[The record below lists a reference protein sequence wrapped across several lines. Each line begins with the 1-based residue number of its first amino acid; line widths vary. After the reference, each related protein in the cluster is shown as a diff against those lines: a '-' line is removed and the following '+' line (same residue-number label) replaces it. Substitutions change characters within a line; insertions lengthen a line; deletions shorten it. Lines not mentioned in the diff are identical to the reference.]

1 MSLFADTMPDTRPL
15 AEKLRPQSL
24 DEVVGQS
31 HITGKDSL
39 LSRTAETGR
48 PVSVLLW
55 GPPGCGKT
63 TLARLYA
70 GAFDA
75 DFQPLSAVLS
85 GVADVRKVVDTAKAN
100 AEVGRRTVVFID
112 EIHRFNKA
120 QQDAFLPYVEDGTFF
135 CIGATTENP
144 SFEVNAALLSRMQV
158 LTLNPLTEEDMAGL
172 IQRAEEMEGEIPL
185 TKEAKE
191 TLARMALGD
200 GRMLLNMAEA
210 IYASAP
216 AKPLDEDGLTNLI
229 QKRASSHDKGGDA
242 HYNLISA
249 LHKSI
254 RGSDPQAALYWLC
267 RMLEGG
273 DDPLYLAR
281 RLIRIA
287 NEDIGLADPNAVTQ
301 AVAARDAYQML
312 GTPEGELALAQCAVY
327 LALAPKSIGIY
338 KAYKQAR
345 VHAAETSH
353 MMPPKII
360 LNAPTKL
367 MKEQGYG
374 DGYAYD
380 PDTPDGFSGQNYFPD
395 GMDRPHYY
403 QPVELG
409 FERDMGKRMAY
420 FDALRKKLNNV

>member
-1 MSLFADTMPDTRPL
+1 MPDTRPL
-15 AEKLRPQSL
+15 AEKLRPTSI
-24 DEVVGQS
+24 EEIVGQG

-39 LSRTAETGR
+39 LARTAKTGR

-63 TLARLYA
+63 TLARIYA
-70 GAFDA
+70 SAFDA

-85 GVADVRKVVDTAKAN
+85 GVADVRKVVETAKNN
-100 AEVGRRTVVFID
+100 AQVGRRTVVFID

-144 SFEVNAALLSRMQV
+144 SFEVNPALLSRMQV
-158 LTLNPLTEEDMAGL
+158 LTLSSLSPEDMEEL
-172 IQRAEEMEGEIPL
+172 ILRAESTEGKIPL
-185 TKEAKE
+185 TKEARE
-191 TLARMALGD
+191 TLCRMALGD

-216 AKPLDEDGLTNLI
+216 EEPLDETALSGLI
-229 QKRASSHDKGGDA
+229 QKRAASHDKGGDA

-254 RGSDPQAALYWLC
+254 RGSDPEAALYWLC

-287 NEDIGLADPNAVTQ
+287 NEDIGLADPAAITQ
-301 AVAARDAYQML
+301 AIAARDAYQML

-338 KAYKQAR
+338 KAYNQAR

-353 MMPPKII
+353 MPPPKII

-374 DGYAYD
+374 DGYMYD

-395 GMDRPHYY
+395 GVARPNQYKP
-403 QPVELG
+403 QERG

-420 FDALRKKLNNV
+420 FDALRKKLSHA